1 MYPKYLFLDFDGVLH
16 SATRPGVVFTQV
28 QLLEQALAGSTCQ
41 LIISS
46 SWRFHYP
53 LEELKQM
60 LPDGLAHRV
69 VGRTG
74 PALAVKHARYQEIKV
89 YLDQRGKSLA
99 NWRALDDAV
108 LEFPKDCEHLI
119 LCNPNTGM
127 TQVQVQA
134 VSDWLNAK
142 GSFK

>member
-1 MYPKYLFLDFDGVLH
+1 LV
-16 SATRPGVVFTQV
+16 
-28 QLLEQALAGSTCQ
+28 GSTCQ

-53 LEELKQM
+53 LEELRQM
-60 LPDGLAHRV
+60 PLDGLAHRV

-74 PALAVKHARYQEIKV
+74 PALAVKHARYQEIKA

-99 NWRALDDAV
+99 NWRALDDAD
-108 LEFPKDCEHLI
+108 LEFPKECEQLI

-134 VSDWLNAK
+134 VSEWLRAK
-142 GSFK
+142 GSSK

>member
-74 PALAVKHARYQEIKV
+74 PALAVKHARYQEIKA

-108 LEFPKDCEHLI
+108 LEFPKDCEQLI
-119 LCNPNTGM
+119 LCNPNAGM
-127 TQVQVQA
+127 TKAQVQA

-142 GSFK
+142 GAYC

>member
-1 MYPKYLFLDFDGVLH
+1 
-16 SATRPGVVFTQV
+16 
-28 QLLEQALAGSTCQ
+28 
-41 LIISS
+41 
-46 SWRFHYP
+46 

-74 PALAVKHARYQEIKV
+74 PALAVKHARYQEIKA

-99 NWRALDDAV
+99 NWRALDDAS
-108 LEFPKDCEHLI
+108 LEFPKECVQLI

-127 TQVQVQA
+127 IQAQVQA
-134 VSDWLNAK
+134 LSEWLNAK
-142 GSFK
+142 GSSK

>member
-1 MYPKYLFLDFDGVLH
+1 MYPHYLFLYFDGVLH
-16 SATRPGVVFTQV
+16 PANKPGAVFTQV
-28 QLLEQALAGSTCQ
+28 QLLEQALADSRCQ

-60 LPDGLAHRV
+60 LPESLAHRV

-74 PALAVKHARYQEIKV
+74 PALAVKHARYQEIKA

-108 LEFPKDCEHLI
+108 LEFPQDCEHLI
-119 LCNPNTGM
+119 LCNPNSGM
-127 TQVQVQA
+127 AKPQIQA
-134 VSDWLNAK
+134 LTKWLATRV
-142 GSFK
+142 

>member
-16 SATRPGVVFTQV
+16 SANQPGVVFTQV

-53 LEELKQM
+53 LEEIKQM
-60 LPDGLAHRV
+60 LPESLAQRV

-74 PALAVKHARYQEIKV
+74 PALAVKHARYQEIKA

-108 LEFPKDCEHLI
+108 LEFPQDCEHLI

-127 TQVQVQA
+127 AKPQIQA
-134 VSDWLNAK
+134 VSEWLNAK
-142 GSFK
+142 RNSK

>member
-1 MYPKYLFLDFDGVLH
+1 MEK
-16 SATRPGVVFTQV
+16 
-28 QLLEQALAGSTCQ
+28 
-41 LIISS
+41 
-46 SWRFHYP
+46 
-53 LEELKQM
+53 LKQM

-74 PALAVKHARYQEIKV
+74 PALVVKHARYQEIKA

-108 LEFPKDCEHLI
+108 LEFPKECEHLI

-127 TQVQVQA
+127 TQMQVQA
-134 VSDWLNAK
+134 VCKWLATTVK
-142 GSFK
+142 